1 MPIILNRVDDRL
13 IHGQVVLGW
22 AAPLRATRIVV
33 VDREVRNSG
42 WEQEL
47 YRMALPEGLEVS
59 FVDDAEAAV
68 ALPGWQADAVRTIV
82 VTGSLATMV
91 ALHEAHPGTLAE
103 VNLGGIHAGPGR
115 RQVLPWLYLS
125 PDEEEMIRGLGRSGA
140 HVTAQD
146 VPATRAIE
154 AEELPS

>member
-1 MPIILNRVDDRL
+1 MPIVLNRVDDRL

-42 WEQEL
+42 WEQDL
-47 YRMALPEGLEVS
+47 YRMALPDGLEVS
-59 FVDDAEAAV
+59 FVDAAEAAA
-68 ALPGWQADAVRTIV
+68 ALPDWQADVVRTIV

-91 ALHEAHPGTLAE
+91 ALHEAHPGAVAE
-103 VNLGGIHAGPGR
+103 VNLGGIHSGPER

-125 PDEEEMIRGLGRSGA
+125 ADEEEMIRGLGRAGA

-154 AEELPS
+154 AGELRA